1 MNVTLRAL
9 LDTIHLARQEKLC
22 SFFDVNDPRRDVQLS
37 MAEVRHSRCPYLRLG
52 IRYEPTGNS
61 EAMEGE
67 LLYIRMRL
75 APNDAAPERGLL
87 EKSELMEEPILP
99 HGSTFDTGVAS
110 SRATESDMPPRR
122 EMNGLW
128 CSGPCAR
135 RCPGRRFPD
144 FGTGNQFL
152 QPRHFANLCALGA
165 EMALPAAKYISRSL
179 RPEPVN
185 VSESLYARLV
195 QSLRD
200 WSEVLEEPRHLRL
213 LRSKAKT
220 EPMSSLLRRSMLAV
234 SMLVPVE
241 GGPRSNALETC
252 RLLRHSQQ
260 LAALDK
266 VTEAQ
271 FEAAEKCLGRAVEE
285 DAPAEGSTSTSASSS
300 ALLRLAQLMLQVL
313 ALRFRKPSAPPARP
327 AHPVAPDAA
336 ATVPPVTPPVA
347 AAATPPPMAPEPVME
362 MPLPKKVQQQMSQ
375 GSLRRAMLPHEF
387 MDLLNLENQDLQES
401 FLEGASLRKAKLQNC
416 RFDLASL
423 REANLTSANLQN
435 ARFYRATLD
444 GAQMGQIQGASC
456 DFSEASMNGA

>member
-1 MNVTLRAL
+1 MLLRRRMPLIICSDACEDMNVTLRAL

-179 RPEPVN
+179 R
-185 VSESLYARLV
+185 
-195 QSLRD
+195 
-200 WSEVLEEPRHLRL
+200 
-213 LRSKAKT
+213 
-220 EPMSSLLRRSMLAV
+220 SSD
-234 SMLVPVE
+234 P
-241 GGPRSNALETC
+241 
-252 RLLRHSQQ
+252 
-260 LAALDK
+260 
-266 VTEAQ
+266 
-271 FEAAEKCLGRAVEE
+271 
-285 DAPAEGSTSTSASSS
+285 
-300 ALLRLAQLMLQVL
+300 
-313 ALRFRKPSAPPARP
+313 
-327 AHPVAPDAA
+327 
-336 ATVPPVTPPVA
+336 
-347 AAATPPPMAPEPVME
+347 
-362 MPLPKKVQQQMSQ
+362 
-375 GSLRRAMLPHEF
+375 
-387 MDLLNLENQDLQES
+387 
-401 FLEGASLRKAKLQNC
+401 
-416 RFDLASL
+416 
-423 REANLTSANLQN
+423 
-435 ARFYRATLD
+435 
-444 GAQMGQIQGASC
+444 
-456 DFSEASMNGA
+456 